1 MSFALPSLPYSFNAL
16 EPVIDAATVEI
27 HYTKHHTAYLNNLNA
42 ALEPFPNLSGQPIEA
57 ILTDINQVPI
67 EIRTAVRNNGG
78 GFFNHNLYWSI
89 LSPSGGGQPKG
100 TLGQAIHST
109 FGSFENFQKQI
120 ESTGMSRFGSG
131 WVWLSKKTSGDLV
144 IHSTPNQDSPLQE
157 NLFPILGFDVWE
169 HAYYLKYQNRR
180 ADYLSG
186 LWQIVN
192 WPEVENRFNG

>member
-1 MSFALPSLPYSFNAL
+1 MSFELPSLPYSFDAL

-27 HYTKHHTAYLNNLNA
+27 HYTKHHTAYLKNLNA
-42 ALEPFPNLSGQPIEA
+42 AIEPFPHFSGQPIET
-57 ILTDINQVPI
+57 ILTELNQVPI
-67 EIRTAVRNNGG
+67 EIRTSVRNNGG
-78 GFFNHNLYWSI
+78 GFYNHNLYWSI

-100 TLGQAIHST
+100 ALGQAIHSA

-131 WVWLSKKTSGDLV
+131 WVWLSKKVSGDLI
-144 IHSTPNQDSPLQE
+144 IHSTPNQDTPLQE
-157 NLFPILGFDVWE
+157 NLFPLLGFDVWE

-192 WPEVENRFNG
+192 WSEVEKRFNS